1 MDAQSKEA
9 LREISP
15 VGLAP
20 KLVLSP
26 ELSWKHLQSKAIRN
40 IYILNVIVSDY
51 YYY

>member
-20 KLVLSP
+20 KLALSP